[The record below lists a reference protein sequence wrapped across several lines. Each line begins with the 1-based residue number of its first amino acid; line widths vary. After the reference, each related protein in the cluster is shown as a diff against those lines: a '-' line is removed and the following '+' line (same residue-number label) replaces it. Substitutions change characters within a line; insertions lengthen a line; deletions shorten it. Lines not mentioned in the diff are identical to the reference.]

1 MFMKRTILA
10 AAVLGLASFQVQA
23 IDWKPSAELGLVI
36 TSGNSDTSSVNGKF
50 AIHGEDEAWIHD
62 YGIAA
67 LRAEVDDNTTANRY
81 DFGGKSGKKLSERSY
96 IFGALRYENDDF
108 APFEYQT
115 TVSFGYGYFAI
126 KNDLTTLLF
135 EVGPGYRR
143 VKPLGSD
150 DTEGDVV
157 ARGLMD
163 YKHKFNE
170 HTEFFDTLLIEAGS
184 DNTFAQNDI
193 GVAVKMSDALALKAG
208 LQVRYNSETAP
219 GIDSTDT
226 LTTVNVVWTPAN

>member
-1 MFMKRTILA
+1 MNRKILA
-10 AAVLGLASFQVQA
+10 AAVLGLASCNAYA

-36 TSGNSDTSSVNGKF
+36 TSGNSDTSSINGKF

-62 YGIAA
+62 YGVAA

-115 TVSFGYGYFAI
+115 TISLGYGYFAI
-126 KNDLTTLLF
+126 KNELTTLLF
-135 EVGPGYRR
+135 EAGPGYRR
-143 VKPLGSD
+143 VKPVGSN
-150 DTEGDVV
+150 DTEGDVI
-157 ARGLMD
+157 ARGLLD
-163 YKHKFNE
+163 YKHKFNAN
-170 HTEFFDTLLIEAGS
+170 TEFFDTLLIETGS

-193 GVAVKMSDALALKAG
+193 GVMVKMSDALALKAG
-208 LQVRYNSETAP
+208 FQVRYNSETAP

-226 LTTVNVVWTPAN
+226 LTTINIVWTPAN